1 MRSSLSDNLAGER
14 PLIIEL
20 IRSMSRGTLTPKQ
33 SRQMQELEQRQV
45 TTDDAFI
52 IKKVEDW
59 LKLPEGERPAGETL
73 FGDLW
78 YKGELCI
85 LFADT
90 NAGKSILAVQ
100 IGEAISTGRQFG
112 DMPVQQQ
119 AEPVLYFDF
128 ELNAAQFAAR
138 YTALNGHMYRFAP
151 NFYRV
156 VINPDATREGKFASY
171 HDYLINS
178 LENIIVTTGSR
189 TIIIDNITALRS
201 STENAA
207 GAVKLMR
214 SLHHIKNTYRL
225 SMLVLAHTP
234 KRNPCRPITRDD
246 LQGSKM
252 LINFA
257 DSAFAIGESQVS
269 PGLRYLKQV
278 KQRSGDLTMGADA
291 VKFCRISKQGGF
303 LLFEFEGQGSEAPHL
318 LPYTEQLRK
327 GEAAQ
332 MVKLHAQGQS
342 IRQIAKE
349 TGCTA
354 SKVFRVL
361 KREGI
366 VGA

>member
-1 MRSSLSDNLAGER
+1 MKSYLSDNPTAER
-14 PLIIEL
+14 PAIIEL

-33 SRQMQELEQRQV
+33 SSQMQELEERQV

-52 IKKVEDW
+52 IKKTEDW
-59 LKLPEGERPAGETL
+59 LKLPEGELPAGETL

-100 IGEAISTGRQFG
+100 IGEAISTGRQIG

-128 ELNAAQFAAR
+128 ELSAAQFAAR
-138 YTALNGHMYRFAP
+138 YSGPNGHFHPFAP

-156 VINPDATREGKFASY
+156 VINPNATREGKFASY

-178 LENIIVTTGSR
+178 LENIIITTGSR
-189 TIIIDNITALRS
+189 TVIIDNITALRS

-207 GAVKLMR
+207 AAVKLMR
-214 SLHHIKNTYRL
+214 SLNHIKNTYQL

-234 KRNPCRPITRDD
+234 KRSPYRPITRDD

-278 KQRSGDLTMGADA
+278 KQRSGGLVTGAA
-291 VKFCRISKQGGF
+291 SVKFCRISKQGSF
-303 LLFEFEGQGSEAPHL
+303 LLFGFEGQGSEAPHL

-327 GEAAQ
+327 GTEDHMLQ
-332 MVKLHAQGQS
+332 LHAKGKS
-342 IRQIAKE
+342 IRQIAQE
-349 TGCTA
+349 TGHSA
-354 SKVFRVL
+354 SKVFRVV
-361 KREGI
+361 KREVM
-366 VGA
+366 VGV